1 MFDKVLIHNVQIKSV
16 IKSLFKL
23 MNHIVGIKLSL
34 RGFNILWLYVLVN
47 KTCVITS
54 KVRNL
59 EFMQGRNVNK
69 LAYIYA
75 RVELQGNQRT
85 KKKKKKREREK
96 REGCFL
102 NLAHYKI
109 FLSAKQGITR
119 RQPPSLF
126 QY

>member
-23 MNHIVGIKLSL
+23 MNHIVRIKLSS

-85 KKKKKKREREK
+85 KKKKIKRERE
-96 REGCFL
+96 REEGGVFSKPSPL
-102 NLAHYKI
+102 QNLPKC
-109 FLSAKQGITR
+109 
-119 RQPPSLF
+119 
-126 QY
+126 

>member
-1 MFDKVLIHNVQIKSV
+1 
-16 IKSLFKL
+16 
-23 MNHIVGIKLSL
+23 MNHIVGIKLSS

-85 KKKKKKREREK
+85 KKKKIKRERE
-96 REGCFL
+96 
-102 NLAHYKI
+102 
-109 FLSAKQGITR
+109 R
-119 RQPPSLF
+119 RGRGVF
-126 QY
+126 